1 MVIPLIQV
9 VCGQASGGVSA
20 SPDAALLAAFRNPF
34 RYLILLQ
41 KIVDGLSQQNR
52 LGNAGP
58 SRELHEQLMLVRVEI
73 HGMHLAFRSA
83 HVGTL
88 ANGVDEVKPH

>member
-1 MVIPLIQV
+1 MVIPLLQV

-20 SPDAALLAAFRNPF
+20 PPGAAFLAAFRNPF

-41 KIVDGLSQQNR
+41 KIINGFSQQNR

-83 HVGTL
+83 HVSTL
-88 ANGVDEVKPH
+88 ANGDDEMKPY

>member
-9 VCGQASGGVSA
+9 VCGQAAGGA
-20 SPDAALLAAFRNPF
+20 LTPLAAAISSAFRNSF

-41 KIVDGLSQQNR
+41 KIINGFSQQNR
-52 LGNAGP
+52 LGNAGR
-58 SRELHEQLMLVRVEI
+58 SRELHEQLMLAGVEI

-83 HVGTL
+83 HVSTL
-88 ANGVDEVKPH
+88 ANGDDEMKPY